1 MSNSW
6 NRFLNGG
13 RMDTSRYAAP
23 TARTPAGDAPRAA
36 HGVDALAFL
45 AWSAADDAATVTALE
60 DLDRA
65 HRQIAAP
72 ARGEGR
78 RTSRA
83 LSHGGAAQSI
93 HADEAARHR
102 LARDLHDSVGAELAA
117 THFALANVHTWLP
130 ANAPPQCAEA
140 LALVARSLEAA
151 TGAMR
156 HVLDGL
162 HAPQLDAGLAPA
174 LSGWVRGF
182 AARTG
187 LAARVAGASDDA
199 RLARLPAE
207 AALAVFRV
215 AQEALANVARH
226 AQATC
231 AEVRLESTARH
242 LTLTIADDGIGLA
255 RSAGRTRRNAA
266 AGQDKG
272 STETRDTR
280 SGHYGLAGMRERC
293 AAFGG
298 SLRAAKGGI
307 ARTVHDDTQ
316 HEAPQRG
323 TTVRARFAWDA
334 LLAVSHS
341 ASPLLMKEG
350 ARS

>member
-1 MSNSW
+1 
-6 NRFLNGG
+6 
-13 RMDTSRYAAP
+13 MDTPRYAALN
-23 TARTPAGDAPRAA
+23 AYTPGSDAPRAA
-36 HGVDALAFL
+36 HAADGFAFL
-45 AWSAADDAATVTALE
+45 SWSAAADEAATVAALE
-60 DLDRA
+60 GLVRVQ
-65 HRQIAAP
+65 RQIAAP
-72 ARGEGR
+72 ARGEAR
-78 RTSRA
+78 RASR
-83 LSHGGAAQSI
+83 SPGNGTAAQSI

-130 ANAPPQCAEA
+130 DNAPPQCAEA

-162 HAPQLDAGLAPA
+162 HPPQLEAGLAPA
-174 LSGWVRGF
+174 LAGWVRGF
-182 AARTG
+182 GARTA
-187 LAARVAGASDDA
+187 LAARLTSASDDA
-199 RLARLPAE
+199 RLARLPTE

-242 LTLTIADDGIGLA
+242 LTLTVVDDGIGLT
-255 RSAGRTRRNAA
+255 SGVGRTRRSAA
-266 AGQDKG
+266 HGHGEGARASGPG
-272 STETRDTR
+272 R

-298 SLRAAKGGI
+298 SLRAVKGGI
-307 ARTVHDDTQ
+307 ARAGQD
-316 HEAPQRG
+316 EASQREDAQRG

-334 LLAVSHS
+334 LLGASRS
-341 ASPLLMKEG
+341 SSPLLPKEG

>member
-1 MSNSW
+1 M
-6 NRFLNGG
+6 
-13 RMDTSRYAAP
+13 MDTSRYAAP
-23 TARTPAGDAPRAA
+23 NARTPVGDAPRAA
-36 HGVDALAFL
+36 HGVDGLAFL
-45 AWSAADDAATVTALE
+45 AWSTAADEAATVAALE

-72 ARGEGR
+72 ARGAR
-78 RTSRA
+78 RRGSRA
-83 LSHGGAAQSI
+83 LAHGSAAQSI

-156 HVLDGL
+156 QVLDGL
-162 HAPQLDAGLAPA
+162 HAPHLDAGLAPA
-174 LSGWVRGF
+174 LSCWVRSF

-242 LTLTIADDGIGLA
+242 LTLTVADDGIGLA
-255 RSAGRTRRNAA
+255 RVATRTRRSLPCAHGDDNA
-266 AGQDKG
+266 DKLE
-272 STETRDTR
+272 SR

-293 AAFGG
+293 TAFGG
-298 SLRAAKGGI
+298 SLRAVKGGI
-307 ARTVHDDTQ
+307 ARAHHDDAQ
-316 HEAPQRG
+316 QEAAPRG

-334 LLAVSHS
+334 LLAVSQS
-341 ASPLLMKEG
+341 ASPLLNKEG

>member
-1 MSNSW
+1 M
-6 NRFLNGG
+6 
-13 RMDTSRYAAP
+13 MDTSRYAALN
-23 TARTPAGDAPRAA
+23 ARTPAGDAPRAA
-36 HGVDALAFL
+36 HGVDGLAFL
-45 AWSAADDAATVTALE
+45 AWSAAADEAATVAALE
-60 DLDRA
+60 DLDRT

-83 LSHGGAAQSI
+83 LPHGSAAQSI

-162 HAPQLDAGLAPA
+162 HAPHLDAGLAPA
-174 LSGWVRGF
+174 LSSWVRGF

-255 RSAGRTRRNAA
+255 HVTGRTRRKPTNGHGDDNA
-266 AGQDKG
+266 DKR
-272 STETRDTR
+272 T
-280 SGHYGLAGMRERC
+280 GHYGLAGMRERC

-298 SLRAAKGGI
+298 SLRAVKGGI
-307 ARTVHDDTQ
+307 ARAHHDDAQQEAAQ
-316 HEAPQRG
+316 HG